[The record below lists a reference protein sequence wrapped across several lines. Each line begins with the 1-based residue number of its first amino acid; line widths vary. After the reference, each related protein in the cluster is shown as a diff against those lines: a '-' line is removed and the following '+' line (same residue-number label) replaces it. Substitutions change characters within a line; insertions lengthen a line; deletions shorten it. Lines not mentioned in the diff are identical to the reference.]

1 MKHDGK
7 SGQGLI
13 LLGGQGRLSKVTF
26 NRPII
31 DENRVKVPDAEGTV
45 DVKSEKDYAGL
56 EIEWW

>member
-1 MKHDGK
+1 M
-7 SGQGLI
+7 
-13 LLGGQGRLSKVTF
+13 TF

-31 DENRVKVPDAEGTV
+31 DENRVKVPDAEGTA